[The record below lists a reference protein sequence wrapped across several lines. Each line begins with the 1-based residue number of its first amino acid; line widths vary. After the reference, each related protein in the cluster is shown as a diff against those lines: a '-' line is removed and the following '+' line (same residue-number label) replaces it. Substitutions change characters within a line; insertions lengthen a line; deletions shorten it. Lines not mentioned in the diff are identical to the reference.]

1 MPSDTSAIHK
11 KSVVAL
17 VPIKFNNERLP
28 NKNILCIDDKPLI
41 SYILNTLQK
50 CESIDRIC
58 VFCSD
63 KAVVK
68 YLPEGVEFIQR
79 DSSLDESL
87 TKGFD
92 IYEAFS
98 KVVPADVYVLAHA
111 TSPCITS
118 EKICEGIRNVVEHG
132 YESSISVKKLM
143 SYCYDEKCNSI
154 NFKNN
159 ILPRT
164 QDLDTMYLGNSAFYI
179 FRRENL
185 EKYKSPVSSCNK
197 FVVCSE
203 IESIDVDYLY
213 DFKIAKFVIEN
224 NIIE

>member
-1 MPSDTSAIHK
+1 MTSTSTIDN
-11 KSVVAL
+11 KSVVAF

-41 SYILNTLQK
+41 SYILNTLKK
-50 CESIDRIC
+50 CEPIQRIC

-63 KAVVK
+63 EAVKK

-79 DSSLDESL
+79 DSSLDENF

-92 IYEAFS
+92 IYSEFI
-98 KVVPADVYVLAHA
+98 KVVDADVYVLAHA

-118 EKICEGIRNVVEHG
+118 EKICEGIQNVVEHG
-132 YESSISVKKLM
+132 YESSISVKKLT
-143 SYCYDEKCNSI
+143 SYCYDDKGNSI
-154 NFKNN
+154 NFKNK

-164 QDLDTMYLGNSAFYI
+164 QDLDIMYLGNSAFYI
-179 FRRENL
+179 FRKDNL
-185 EKYKSPVSSCNK
+185 EKYKSPVSASNK

-203 IESIDVDYLY
+203 IESIDIDYLF
-213 DFKIAKFVIEN
+213 DFNIAKYVIEN
-224 NIIE
+224 KITE